1 MTKKFFFLV
10 VAILMGGMTAVKAK
24 INYVPLYIIDTHA
37 DVRTVKRTPAVQLFI
52 TQDDHKLIL
61 PEFEPEDSLTIFLIK
76 DNEWVYS
83 MPYHC
88 YQPIVYLPTTLV
100 GDFEIRICGDTYY
113 YYGFLTLEG
122 QKSSDIPTENA
133 NWDNIKLLGSDTSQ
147 QFILDNILGLHVVE
161 YIMKT
166 IGGYSSESLNYLS
179 EEEKEA
185 YMKTLEEMN
194 AERRS
199 QLRYGLLPEEL
210 RAIFPSLVLDDA
222 FTGGFAIN
230 YIDLIPI
237 LISCIQE
244 LKTQLD
250 ARTQTIV
257 DVMMSRGIGTSAVS
271 EVRAAIGNTLLSV
284 SPSSVS
290 ESAQVRYILGDD
302 ASNAFIAVT
311 DMGGRVMTRVPVSP
325 IETSATIDSG
335 ILGEGI
341 FLCTL
346 YVDGKNVGT
355 KRLVKTR

>member
-10 VAILMGGMTAVKAK
+10 IAILMGGMTAVKAK

-37 DVRTVKRTPAVQLFI
+37 DVRTVKRTPAIQLFI

-88 YQPIVYLPTTLV
+88 YQPIVYLPTSLV
-100 GDFEIRICGDTYY
+100 GDFEVRICGDTYY

-133 NWDNIKLLGSDTSQ
+133 NWDNITLLGSNTSQ
-147 QFILDNILGLHVVE
+147 QAILDNIMGLNVIE
-161 YIMKT
+161 YNMKMPV
-166 IGGYSSESLNYLS
+166 YLRDVDD
-179 EEEKEA
+179 EA
-185 YMKTLEEMN
+185 YKDQWEEIH
-194 AERRS
+194 AQRRF
-199 QLRYGLLPEEL
+199 GLLPEEL
-210 RAIFPSLVLDDA
+210 RAIFPSLVVDDA
-222 FTGGFAIN
+222 MTGGFGIN

-250 ARTQTIV
+250 ARTETIV
-257 DVMMSRGIGTSAVS
+257 DVMMSRGAGTSAVS

-284 SPSSVS
+284 SSSSVS

-302 ASNAFIAVT
+302 ASNAFITVT

-325 IETSATIDSG
+325 TETSTTIDSG

-355 KRLVKTR
+355 KRLVKTK